1 MLLARPGRQ
10 YIVAD
15 RERDET
21 VSVERQAKP
30 QPMVIVATLL

>member
-1 MLLARPGRQ
+1 LGLAGRQ

-21 VSVERQAKP
+21 VSVERYTKP

>member
-1 MLLARPGRQ
+1 LVLAGRQ

-21 VSVERQAKP
+21 VSVERYAKP

>member
-1 MLLARPGRQ
+1 LVLAGRQ

-21 VSVERQAKP
+21 ISVERDTKP
-30 QPMVIVATLL
+30 QLMVIVATLL

>member
-1 MLLARPGRQ
+1 LAFAGRQ

-21 VSVERQAKP
+21 ISVERYTKP